1 MFIDESSL
9 SPETKLLYLRQHV
22 SGEASNLLNGI
33 GYNADAYEIAKN
45 RLGRRY
51 GGERRK
57 IGLFLEKIENFETI
71 KPGNAFDLE
80 RFSNFLDLLVVNLKE
95 SNLENELNSGL
106 LYVQL
111 QKKMNKS
118 LVASFHR
125 WLHEQN
131 LNGSVMTLRKF
142 ISLESEFEIIA
153 EETDRGFSNSE
164 VDTNFFVSEN
174 SELEQQDYLKCIEGD
189 RGMLCSDSEI
199 KVDKN
204 IFLSCSAKQNKSL
217 FCYICKKN
225 HEIVECPKFISSTV
239 EERQKLVMKYGLCFG
254 CIGRGHIKK
263 NCNHGIVCQKCQKN
277 HNTLFPKKN
286 SILPNKLQLLAE
298 LSYTF
303 VSKMIGD
310 TAGSKARP
318 YFAFI
323 FSLFMFVLFC
333 NMFGM
338 IPYTFTVTSHIIVTF
353 MLAAF
358 IFIGVTIIGF
368 IKHGFGYLKLF
379 VPSGVPA
386 VLLPLIVVIEIISYL
401 SRPISL
407 SVRLFA
413 NMMAGHTM
421 MKVFGGFV
429 ISLGIV
435 GGWLPL
441 SFSVALTGLE
451 ILVAFLQAY
460 VFAILT
466 CIYLNDALNLHH

>member
-1 MFIDESSL
+1 MAANPMSQFDV
-9 SPETKLLYLRQHV
+9 YR
-22 SGEASNLLNGI
+22 I
-33 GYNADAYEIAKN
+33 G
-45 RLGRRY
+45 
-51 GGERRK
+51 
-57 IGLFLEKIENFETI
+57 
-71 KPGNAFDLE
+71 P
-80 RFSNFLDLLVVNLKE
+80 
-95 SNLENELNSGL
+95 
-106 LYVQL
+106 
-111 QKKMNKS
+111 
-118 LVASFHR
+118 
-125 WLHEQN
+125 
-131 LNGSVMTLRKF
+131 
-142 ISLESEFEIIA
+142 
-153 EETDRGFSNSE
+153 
-164 VDTNFFVSEN
+164 
-174 SELEQQDYLKCIEGD
+174 
-189 RGMLCSDSEI
+189 EI
-199 KVDKN
+199 KVGAFDISFTN
-204 IFLSCSAKQNKSL
+204 ASL
-217 FCYICKKN
+217 FMI
-225 HEIVECPKFISSTV
+225 ISTISIL
-239 EERQKLVMKYGLCFG
+239 LVFNFG
-254 CIGRGHIKK
+254 SKR
-263 NCNHGIVCQKCQKN
+263 
-277 HNTLFPKKN
+277 N
-286 SILPNKLQLLAE
+286 SVLPNKIQLLAV

-303 VSKMIGD
+303 VAKMISD
-310 TAGSKARP
+310 TAGSKAKP

-353 MLAAF
+353 ILASF

-429 ISLGIV
+429 ISLGLV